1 MCNFTEMKNKIYMHT
16 SDKILPW
23 WLSGKKKK
31 KKKERKKERKR
42 FAYQYRRLG
51 FYPCFG
57 KISGKMAMHCSILAW
72 ELPWTEEPSRI
83 WVFLVAQW

>member
-31 KKKERKKERKR
+31 KERKKEKDLTINTED
-42 FAYQYRRLG
+42 LG
-51 FYPCFG
+51 L
-57 KISGKMAMHCSILAW
+57 SLAW
-72 ELPWTEEPSRI
+72 ENTWKNGNALQYFCLGTPMDRG
-83 WVFLVAQW
+83 A